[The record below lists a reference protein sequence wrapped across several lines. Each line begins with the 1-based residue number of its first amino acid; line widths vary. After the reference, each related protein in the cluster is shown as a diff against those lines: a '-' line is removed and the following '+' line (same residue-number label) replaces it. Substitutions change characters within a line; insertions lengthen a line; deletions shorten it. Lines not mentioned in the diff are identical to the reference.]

1 MKMRSNYHFGFLKAL
16 FLGFFVLFLF
26 LTLVFPVHAME
37 NAGLVEVRLSVPKG
51 FSENVVV
58 TFVNLDNYD
67 EFATRLMKTNNYVS
81 FCELPAGQYS
91 FDGAFLEK
99 SDFRYTTTL
108 TSGNDTFTVSNDST
122 ETSALLTLKTEFH
135 SDIGTVVKPT
145 DPPDPSVPV
154 TLEPTSTGVSS
165 EEQTVSPT
173 GNNTKQP
180 STEPSTVPTEESTSP
195 TEAATVPSTV
205 TEPTGSEANLTT
217 PGENASK
224 EEETNTP
231 HSSSGKEDP
240 SSSKND
246 KKSNEDVTT
255 PQDEENDEKQGLSW
269 QQKLLYSVIAT
280 AFFVLIV
287 FVCAYLFR
295 RHLENS

>member
-1 MKMRSNYHFGFLKAL
+1 MKVQSNYHSGLFKAL
-16 FLGFFVLFLF
+16 FLGLFVLFLF

-37 NAGLVEVRLSVPKG
+37 NAGLVEVHLSVPDD
-51 FSENVVV
+51 FSENVIV
-58 TFVNLDNYD
+58 TFINRDNYD
-67 EFATRLMKTNNYVS
+67 EYATRLMKTNNYVS

-91 FDGAFLEK
+91 VDGAFLEK

-122 ETSALLTLKTEFH
+122 ETSALLTFKTEFH
-135 SDIGTVVKPT
+135 SDVGTVVKPT
-145 DPPDPSVPV
+145 DPPAPSTLV
-154 TLEPTSTGVSS
+154 TSEPTSISDPS
-165 EEQTVSPT
+165 AEQTVAPT
-173 GNNTKQP
+173 GSTTKQP

-195 TEAATVPSTV
+195 SEATTVPSTV
-205 TEPTGSEANLTT
+205 TEPTGSETNLTT
-217 PGENASK
+217 PGEKNSK
-224 EEETNTP
+224 EEGTSDPT
-231 HSSSGKEDP
+231 SSAGKEDS

-246 KKSNEDVTT
+246 KKSNEDVNA
-255 PQDEENDEKQGLSW
+255 PQDEEDDEKQGLSW
-269 QQKLLYSVIAT
+269 QQKILYSVIAT